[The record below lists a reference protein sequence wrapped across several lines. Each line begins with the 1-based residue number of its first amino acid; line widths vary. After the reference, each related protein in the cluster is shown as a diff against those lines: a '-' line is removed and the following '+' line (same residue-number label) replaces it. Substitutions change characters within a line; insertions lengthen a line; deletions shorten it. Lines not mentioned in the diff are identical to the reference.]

1 MRERIV
7 GKTGLWGW
15 GGVDM
20 IFKIYIYIVNGKP
33 LNYTGRI
40 GGLCMGNGLLGRKRE
55 TSL

>member
-20 IFKIYIYIVNGKP
+20 IFKIYIYS
-33 LNYTGRI
+33 
-40 GGLCMGNGLLGRKRE
+40 E
-55 TSL
+55 W